1 MSGIISLLSF
11 AIIQAHYSWYNLS
24 PQGKATTSVTYEFLG
39 KTAEATVYSYVGIS
53 LYTSIPGYWSF
64 ALIMWQL
71 IIIVVGRVIAV
82 IGTFYLFRLCF
93 RKKTINFR
101 ELMFITYGGMIR
113 GAIAFALVLK
123 IPFTCSA
130 PVAEVECIPNDLYE
144 MARSTTLVIVM
155 ATTLFFG
162 TFMKKTQSLLLG
174 EQKESDHHDF
184 SGSVYEE
191 IMHPNQNKSTIVS
204 AGPLDTSHLNMTHRA
219 TYLLGRGGEQG
230 GFPNSA
236 FANWFAEFD
245 ENKIRPFLIRN
256 YTLEAVETMVALN
269 QIMTK
274 NFDDKEP
281 DKV

>member
-11 AIIQAHYSWYNLS
+11 AIMQAHYSWYNLS

-71 IIIVVGRVIAV
+71 IIIIVGRVVAV

-101 ELMFITYGGMIR
+101 ELLFITYGGMIR

-123 IPFTCSA
+123 IPFTCDN
-130 PVAEVECIPNDLYE
+130 PDIECIPKDLYE

-174 EQKESDHHDF
+174 EQKESEHHDKE
-184 SGSVYEE
+184 GSFYEE
-191 IMHPNQNKSTIVS
+191 IVHPNNDKSTIVS
-204 AGPLDTSHLNMTHRA
+204 AGPLDNSYLNITRRA
-219 TYLLGRGGEQG
+219 TYLLGKGGEQG

-236 FANWFAEFD
+236 FAKWFAEFD
-245 ENKIRPFLIRN
+245 ENWIRPFLIRN
-256 YTLEAVETMVALN
+256 YTLEAVETMDALN